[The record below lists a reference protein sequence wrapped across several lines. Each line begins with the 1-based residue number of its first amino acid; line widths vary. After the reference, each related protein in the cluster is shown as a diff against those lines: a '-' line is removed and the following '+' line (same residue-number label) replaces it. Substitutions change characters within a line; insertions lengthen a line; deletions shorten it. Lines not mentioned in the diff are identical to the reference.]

1 MQERKDDGSPLSLLG
16 CSMELQRTEH
26 SEAQSQVKYTRT
38 AWFCQA
44 KIRKGFRSES
54 IAPGTSEREY
64 CDLLAQILG
73 QAVVGMGCM
82 SLWTVFWRQLR
93 SG

>member
-1 MQERKDDGSPLSLLG
+1 M
-16 CSMELQRTEH
+16 
-26 SEAQSQVKYTRT
+26 A
-38 AWFCQA
+38 
-44 KIRKGFRSES
+44 GFRSES